1 MEFRNIGSC
10 NAPDGGNMLKMEMK
24 MPKRK
29 KGRNFGAGKGYG
41 TNQGGGGKDE
51 TGCRRP
57 AFKACEYHCHEV
69 VQQTGFMVDKEEGGL
84 RMTEQ
89 RYHPKRD
96 FMNTSQT
103 IGVLFA
109 AGAIL
114 LPSCET
120 ERVNERPIG
129 IYPTENVYPSGSGG
143 MGLQGNS
150 LLGDVQQESPLNPAA
165 GQNSGFNPDPAQ
177 INSGTINRIVG
188 GNNNITPPPPVTP
201 IPTVANPVGDPSGNG
216 IAAPRP
222 VEPAANSSIPV
233 AWPTSDPTVVVS
245 PYDRTKKIKILNRS
259 TNKPYP
265 SGTVLRD
272 TNFPTEVKKFRV
284 P

>member
-1 MEFRNIGSC
+1 
-10 NAPDGGNMLKMEMK
+10 
-24 MPKRK
+24 
-29 KGRNFGAGKGYG
+29 
-41 TNQGGGGKDE
+41 
-51 TGCRRP
+51 
-57 AFKACEYHCHEV
+57 
-69 VQQTGFMVDKEEGGL
+69 MVDKEEGDR
-84 RMTEQ
+84 RMIAE

-129 IYPTENVYPSGSGG
+129 IYPTENVYPSGG

-150 LLGDVQQESPLNPAA
+150 LLNDIRENPMDPSG

-177 INSGTINRIVG
+177 TKSGTISNMVG
-188 GNNNITPPPPVTP
+188 GGNTITPPPPVVP
-201 IPTVANPVGDPSGNG
+201 KPVVSNPAAGFSGNG

-222 VEPAANSSIPV
+222 VEPAANSSVPV
-233 AWPTSDPTVVVS
+233 AWPTSDPTVVIS